1 MCGCNGD
8 VKLFLN
14 PWGLSQL
21 SIQLILPV
29 QTSSSVPGKAE
40 QQADHDQKGCRFVFA
55 GTAEV
60 PYRTLPYALYFY
72 FLYSIR
78 LVKREHP
85 SRFSFS
91 SVRFI
96 LTIKWR
102 ETQPNYCWRT

>member
-1 MCGCNGD
+1 MCGCNGE

-40 QQADHDQKGCRFVFA
+40 QQADHDQKGCRFVFS

-60 PYRTLPYALYFY
+60 PYPIPYLTLSTSTCN
-72 FLYSIR
+72 SIR
-78 LVKREHP
+78 LAKREHP

-96 LTIKWR
+96 LAIKWR
-102 ETQPNYCWRT
+102 KTQPNYCWRT

>member
-1 MCGCNGD
+1 MCGCNGE

-40 QQADHDQKGCRFVFA
+40 QQADHDQKGCRFVFS

-60 PYRTLPYALYFY
+60 PYPTLYPTLRSLLLLVTLLGLPSVNIRQDLV
-72 FLYSIR
+72 FL
-78 LVKREHP
+78 P
-85 SRFSFS
+85 FASF
-91 SVRFI
+91 
-96 LTIKWR
+96 L
-102 ETQPNYCWRT
+102 Q